1 MKSSCTAAAVLV
13 AAGHE
18 VPPPD
23 YMMMFNNFKT
33 KYGKVYNGI
42 NEDAVRFGIFKANV
56 DIIYATNARNLT
68 FALGVNEF
76 TDLTQEEFAASYTGL
91 KPASLWSGLP
101 RLSTHEYNGAPL
113 ASSVDWTTQ
122 GVVTPVKNQGQC
134 GSCWSFST
142 TGALEGAWAL
152 STGNLVSLSE
162 QQFEDCD
169 TTDSGC
175 NGGWMDN
182 AFSFAKKNSICTE
195 GSYPYT
201 ATDGTCNLSGCQVGI
216 PQGGVVGYTDV
227 STDSEQAMMSAV
239 AQQPVSIAIE
249 ADQYSFQLYSS
260 GVLTASCGT
269 RLDHGVLAVGYG
281 SEAGTDY
288 WKVKNSWGSSWGE
301 QGYVR
306 LQRGKGGAGECGL
319 LAGPPS
325 YPVVSGVVS
334 QRVVV

>member
-1 MKSSCTAAAVLV
+1 MMWLKESDRFEILVFHPTFNMKSSFIAAAVLV

-56 DIIYATNARNLT
+56 DVIYATNARNLT

-91 KPASLWSGLP
+91 KPASLERFASFEHA
-101 RLSTHEYNGAPL
+101 RVQRAPL

-162 QQFEDCD
+162 QQFVDCD

-175 NGGWMDN
+175 NGGLMDYAFAFAEKN
-182 AFSFAKKNSICTE
+182 AICTE
-195 GSYPYT
+195 G
-201 ATDGTCNLSGCQVGI
+201 
-216 PQGGVVGYTDV
+216 
-227 STDSEQAMMSAV
+227 
-239 AQQPVSIAIE
+239 
-249 ADQYSFQLYSS
+249 
-260 GVLTASCGT
+260 
-269 RLDHGVLAVGYG
+269 R
-281 SEAGTDY
+281 
-288 WKVKNSWGSSWGE
+288 
-301 QGYVR
+301 
-306 LQRGKGGAGECGL
+306 
-319 LAGPPS
+319 
-325 YPVVSGVVS
+325 
-334 QRVVV
+334 